1 MQARVSKYTVW
12 TRFPLVGN
20 VNGRSGGTTF
30 EIDVVAESS
39 DKTTLLVGE
48 CKWNEHP
55 MNVSKLMDD
64 LREKAEMLPIAQ
76 NKKILPVLFLKRS
89 RGKEGELVIDPE
101 EVVGAGVAL

>member
-1 MQARVSKYTVW
+1 
-12 TRFPLVGN
+12 
-20 VNGRSGGTTF
+20 
-30 EIDVVAESS
+30 
-39 DKTTLLVGE
+39 
-48 CKWNEHP
+48 

-89 RGKEGELVIDPE
+89 RGKEGDLVIDPE